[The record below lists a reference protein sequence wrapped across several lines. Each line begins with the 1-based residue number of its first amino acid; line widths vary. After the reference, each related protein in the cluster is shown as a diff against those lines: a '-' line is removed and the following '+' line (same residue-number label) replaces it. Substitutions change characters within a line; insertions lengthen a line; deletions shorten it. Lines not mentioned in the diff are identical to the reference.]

1 MVLFFFRQ
9 KKNLVLQIYLRHCTH
24 TPCPLFLVFLSL
36 FWTLTHKN
44 KKKILKRMAE
54 KKKKKKISGG
64 TNYFL
69 FLPNSIWIYISRNW
83 VLLNTP
89 KYVKKK
95 NSKLTFNNSLFS
107 FIYQSTTIPSKH
119 KYNLKVLS
127 LGMEL
132 GGGQKA
138 PPPPTSS

>member
-1 MVLFFFRQ
+1 
-9 KKNLVLQIYLRHCTH
+9 
-24 TPCPLFLVFLSL
+24 
-36 FWTLTHKN
+36 
-44 KKKILKRMAE
+44 MAG
-54 KKKKKKISGG
+54 KKKKIAGG

-95 NSKLTFNNSLFS
+95 KNSKLTFNNSLFS
-107 FIYQSTTIPSKH
+107 FIYQSTTIPSKP